1 MKRPLESVDE
11 FRSRINVAAR
21 DEEEG
26 TRRAQGSDPEWLIGK
41 QTRHRGSLHADIW
54 RGSAADLASRGSLA
68 VYPAVGWWKTRQALE
83 RYDQT
88 ARYALVVSIKAPEVD
103 VDLRTE
109 VANQIGVPVEIE
121 T

>member
-1 MKRPLESVDE
+1 MANGTDR
-11 FRSRINVAAR
+11 RSRHFII
-21 DEEEG
+21 EG
-26 TRRAQGSDPEWLIGK
+26 
-41 QTRHRGSLHADIW
+41 
-54 RGSAADLASRGSLA
+54 
-68 VYPAVGWWKTRQALE
+68 
-83 RYDQT
+83 YDQT